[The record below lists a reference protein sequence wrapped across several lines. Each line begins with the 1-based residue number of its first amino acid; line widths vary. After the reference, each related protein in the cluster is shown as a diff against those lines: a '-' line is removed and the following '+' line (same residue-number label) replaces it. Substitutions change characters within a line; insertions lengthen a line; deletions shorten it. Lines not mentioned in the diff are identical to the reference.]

1 MSLKSLFV
9 GAALILG
16 ISPASYAY
24 MISGGTDV
32 GGLDTFVASTTQSVL
47 GNANPTTEENWVES
61 VLGYQVTYED
71 KTDPVDLFVTLESST
86 VVAFALTSMPSFF
99 VVKDGQNFVLFNNNN
114 SMDWGVLDLAQY
126 FGVKK
131 LDGLTFSHVT
141 EFNGHSVSVPEPGS
155 SALLGLGLL
164 ALVMLRLRS
173 RSASV

>member
-1 MSLKSLFV
+1 MGLKHLFI

-16 ISPASYAY
+16 ISPVSYGYLLADN
-24 MISGGTDV
+24 TDV
-32 GGLDTFVASTTQSVL
+32 GGLDTFVAATTKSVL

-61 VLGYQVTYED
+61 VLGYQVTYAD
-71 KTDPVDLFVTLESST
+71 KTDPVDLFVTKESST
-86 VVAFALTSMPSFF
+86 VVAFALTSMPGFY
-99 VVKDGQNFVLFNNNN
+99 VVKDGQNFMLFSNNS